1 MDDLLTLNS
10 RMAVSEDRGLSD
22 TITRYQKRLMGFI
35 RPRVQST
42 EDAEDILQEV
52 FYELSESMRYTQPI
66 EQLTGWL
73 YTVARNRITDLYRK
87 KKATPFS
94 LIASDDE
101 DDDGATL
108 ALSELLSDP
117 GNNPETEYLRSLVWQ
132 QLRQALDELPQNQ
145 REVFEWT
152 ELEGISFKEIAV
164 KTGESVNTLISRKRY
179 AVLHLRDRLSDIYEE
194 VINF

>member
-10 RMAVSEDRGLSD
+10 RMAVSENRGLGD

-94 LIASDDE
+94 LIAGDDE

-108 ALSELLSDP
+108 ALSELLTDP
-117 GNNPETEYLRSLVWQ
+117 ENNPETEYLRSLVWQ

-152 ELEGISFKEIAV
+152 ELEGISFKEIAL

-179 AVLHLRDRLSDIYEE
+179 AVLHLRERLSDIYED